1 MWGGEYKCI
10 QISPYVKLIEQ
21 VAQLPAIKSTLDISL
36 PKPTTDFQSLENERF
51 ENLTPKSQPFQDLTS
66 NWECF
71 FYFF

>member
-51 ENLTPKSQPFQDLTS
+51 
-66 NWECF
+66 
-71 FYFF
+71 